1 MAIPSS
7 SYSGLTGCVYI
18 FNLIIGTG
26 AFTLPKAFFD
36 AGWILGTVILFILAF
51 MSYLTASFIIESMA
65 CANAMLHWKRLK
77 QLKSSTN
84 GGYVND
90 NLFRAHIPNVA
101 HNDPLEDSDRP
112 GFPDEIEPL
121 SENAPLLLG
130 GPSTEDIVN
139 IERSRVCEYYLISEI
154 VELGKMASYFFSRF
168 GRTLFYICITIYLYG
183 DLAIYSTAIAK
194 SLTDATCHP
203 LPNITLLPTG
213 QDIRDLP
220 CRTDITRGEAY
231 RISLI
236 VFVCLVGPFAFF
248 NVQKTKYLQIAT
260 TFMRWFAFISM
271 IIIAIVRIAKKE
283 WAPEPK
289 PDPPVFRIQGLSNLI
304 GVSVYSFMCHH
315 SLPSLVTPI
324 SNKSKLNTLLALDY
338 TLILGF
344 YFLLAFTGIFAFN
357 DLQELYTLNFP
368 PNPNDGIFM
377 EGVSYFLVLFPVLTL
392 STNYPIIAITLRNNL
407 KALFLTEGRMYS
419 WCTRSCVFPLLAIV
433 PPLIVSLIT
442 DQLEDLVGI
451 TGSYA
456 GVGIQYVIP
465 GFLVYYARKVT
476 TQTIGVGVKNP
487 HGSFFKHT
495 YWIIFVQLWALL
507 CVAFVTWNNFSH
519 L

>member
-112 GFPDEIEPL
+112 GFQDEIEPL

-236 VFVCLVGPFAFF
+236 VFVCLV
-248 NVQKTKYLQIAT
+248 
-260 TFMRWFAFISM
+260 
-271 IIIAIVRIAKKE
+271 E

-289 PDPPVFRIQGLSNLI
+289 PDPPVFRNTRIKQSI

-392 STNYPIIAITLRNNL
+392 STNYPIIAITL
-407 KALFLTEGRMYS
+407 
-419 WCTRSCVFPLLAIV
+419 PIV